1 MARSQEAPRIPAQ
14 GLTAGASMAPS
25 RGQSVC
31 VSDFATAHW
40 RHYHSLAL
48 APLGL
53 SDFDLW
59 ILGYEFL
66 RHECDS
72 HSPTRMNPEHPAEF
86 GE

>member
-48 APLGL
+48 PPLGL

-66 RHECDS
+66 RHECDFS
-72 HSPTRMNPEHPAEF
+72 FPNPHEP
-86 GE
+86 